1 MKTNLCT
8 IIANVTNAFKASLD
22 LHTSLLGD
30 LKALNASERKEF
42 LNKAA
47 DAVAKIAAKRSGED
61 IVAYNGQRGKAFGVP
76 EYDEDGAIKRH
87 ERTEAANAVR
97 MWFTRNVAV
106 YFKADDAS
114 KAAPKAESKVWESI
128 VSDLSTARKVAKK
141 LDPKT
146 QRQFEKE
153 LAALIAE
160 YDAE

>member
-1 MKTNLCT
+1 MKTNLNT
-8 IIANVTNAFKASLD
+8 IIVNVTNAFKASLD

-30 LKALNASERKEF
+30 LKALSAAERKEF

-47 DAVAKIAAKRSGED
+47 DAVAKIAAKRSGEN

-76 EYDEDGAIKRH
+76 EYDEEGALKRH
-87 ERTEAANAVR
+87 ERTEAANATR

-106 YFKADDAS
+106 YFKTDD
-114 KAAPKAESKVWESI
+114 AAPKAESNKIWETI
-128 VSDLSTARKVAKK
+128 VSDLSAARKVAKK
-141 LDPKT
+141 LDAKT

-160 YDAE
+160 YDVE

>member
-1 MKTNLCT
+1 MKTNLNT

-47 DAVAKIAAKRSGED
+47 DAVAKIATKRSGEN

-76 EYDEDGAIKRH
+76 EYDEDGTLKRH
-87 ERTEAANAVR
+87 ERTDAANAVR

-106 YFKADDAS
+106 YFKTDDA
-114 KAAPKAESKVWESI
+114 AAPKAESKVWESI
-128 VSDLSTARKVAKK
+128 VADLTTARKVAKK
-141 LDPKT
+141 LDAKT

-160 YDAE
+160 YDVE